1 MNFKDKLREKILYY
15 LPDFNPEILEKGL
28 EKFELQQFS
37 AGEYLIKA
45 GEVAKGVFIAE
56 KSISRAYQ
64 MKENGEEKTMWIEP
78 EMKFITDFSSYK
90 FGTPSIYSIHL
101 YEDSEVFLIKTEDLK
116 HLYTTYHDWAR
127 FGVSIVEEYLIYIF
141 YMTNLM
147 VDNDAKAN
155 YSLIEQQF
163 PRFLQVVPLKHIAS
177 RFNVSPVTISRI
189 RANKS

>member
-64 MKENGEEKTMWIEP
+64 MKENDEEKTMWI
-78 EMKFITDFSSYK
+78 
-90 FGTPSIYSIHL
+90 
-101 YEDSEVFLIKTEDLK
+101 
-116 HLYTTYHDWAR
+116 
-127 FGVSIVEEYLIYIF
+127 
-141 YMTNLM
+141 
-147 VDNDAKAN
+147 
-155 YSLIEQQF
+155 
-163 PRFLQVVPLKHIAS
+163 
-177 RFNVSPVTISRI
+177 
-189 RANKS
+189 